1 MTHRLRAV
9 PAACALLL
17 ISSAAATQNTVSPL
31 PSTAPPPE
39 ARPALADEAPAEAE
53 AAPRR
58 QHLPATGAPVPTP
71 RSPEAE
77 KQESGPRLDTQTRRS
92 IGRHN
97 AAPAPRPPAV
107 AEARLESDCRG
118 RLNELGADF
127 GAQSPIGEAQGC
139 SLPFPLTVSRLSAD
153 VSVEPPA
160 VMNCAMAE
168 AAARFVRDVVS
179 PAAQSIY
186 GSALTSVAGVSG
198 YTCRPRNG
206 STKLSEHAFGNA
218 LDISRF
224 VFADGTAIDV
234 GNATPDDKARRFLAL
249 IRTAACGPFKT
260 VLGPGSDADH
270 ADHLHVDL
278 AGRREGATFCQ

>member
-1 MTHRLRAV
+1 MTPRLRALR
-9 PAACALLL
+9 AACALLL
-17 ISSAAATQNTVSPL
+17 IPSAAAAQNTVSPL
-31 PSTAPPPE
+31 PSTAPAPE
-39 ARPALADEAPAEAE
+39 IRPTQAKEAPADA
-53 AAPRR
+53 RR
-58 QHLPATGAPVPTP
+58 QRLPATGAAPVPTP
-71 RSPEAE
+71 RSPEVA
-77 KQESGPRLDTQTRRS
+77 KQESPRLDTQTRRS

-97 AAPAPRPPAV
+97 AAPAPRPPTV
-107 AEARLESDCRG
+107 ADVQAEGDCRE
-118 RLNELGADF
+118 RLNELRIGF
-127 GAQSPIGEAQGC
+127 EAQSPIGEAQGC
-139 SLPFPLTVSRLSAD
+139 SLPFPLMVSRLSGD

-168 AAARFVRDVVS
+168 AAAGFVRDVVS

-186 GSALTSVAGVSG
+186 GSDLASVAGVSG

-224 VFADGTAIDV
+224 VLADGTAIDV

-278 AGRREGATFCQ
+278 AERREGATFCQ